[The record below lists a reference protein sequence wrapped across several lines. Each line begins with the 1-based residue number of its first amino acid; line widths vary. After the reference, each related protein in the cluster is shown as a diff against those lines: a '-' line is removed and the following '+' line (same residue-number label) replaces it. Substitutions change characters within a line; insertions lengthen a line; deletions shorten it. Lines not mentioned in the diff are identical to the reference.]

1 MFLDFLPEHGI
12 LVEIEY
18 IYVVVVKLNKRFKM
32 KLKEL

>member
-1 MFLDFLPEHGI
+1 MFFDFLPVNGI